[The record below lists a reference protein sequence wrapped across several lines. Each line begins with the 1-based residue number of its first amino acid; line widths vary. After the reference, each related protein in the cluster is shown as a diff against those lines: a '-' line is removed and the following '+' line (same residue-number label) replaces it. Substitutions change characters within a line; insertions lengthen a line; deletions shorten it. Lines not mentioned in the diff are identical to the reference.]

1 MPVKDAL
8 GLTFYHRIDQIDHAG
23 EAVKSMLSHPLS
35 SDRAGTSFET
45 RPRSLSRPMLALTL
59 CLAGLAVAGCQ
70 GKGALG
76 DITGSIGNNQTQPR
90 NASDWHAESE
100 RWGKRYEANRKD
112 RDAAFYY
119 ARALRALDQNAQA
132 LAVLQGAVLTH
143 TNDREMLGAYGRSLA
158 DNGRLKE
165 ADEVLSRA
173 HSPERPDWRILSAQG
188 TVADQL
194 GDHQRA
200 QQIYHTALKIAP
212 GEPTVLSN
220 LGLSLAL
227 SKQLPEAERVL
238 REAVSAGRSDPRV
251 RQNLVLVLGL
261 QGRFAEAETLARQD
275 QSPAEAAA
283 TIAYLKR
290 SMSQPNSWEMLK
302 TGGAKTKPKASP
314 AQAAAATAPPQG

>member
-1 MPVKDAL
+1 MFSSHLSLNL
-8 GLTFYHRIDQIDHAG
+8 GPSQ
-23 EAVKSMLSHPLS
+23 AVAS
-35 SDRAGTSFET
+35 
-45 RPRSLSRPMLALTL
+45 PRRLSRPALALSL
-59 CLAGLAVAGCQ
+59 CLAGLVLAGCQ
-70 GKGALG
+70 GRGGLG
-76 DITGSIGNNQTQPR
+76 DVTGSIGGSASQPR
-90 NASDWHAESE
+90 GAADWQAESE
-100 RWGKRYEANRKD
+100 RWGKRYEANPKD

-119 ARALRALDQNAQA
+119 ARALRSLDQNAQA
-132 LAVLQGAVLTH
+132 LAVLQSAVLTH
-143 TNDREMLGAYGRSLA
+143 GNDRALLGAYGRSLA

-165 ADEVLSRA
+165 ADDVLSRA

-194 GDHQRA
+194 GEHARA
-200 QQIYHTALKIAP
+200 QQIYQAALKIAP

-227 SKQLPEAERVL
+227 SRQLPEAERVL

-261 QGRFAEAETLARQD
+261 QGRFGEAETLARQD

-290 SMSQPNSWEMLK
+290 SVSQPNSWEMLK
-302 TGGAKTKPKASP
+302 TGAGKPKAKTAP
-314 AQAAAATAPPQG
+314 AQARAPKPSEPQG

>member
-1 MPVKDAL
+1 
-8 GLTFYHRIDQIDHAG
+8 
-23 EAVKSMLSHPLS
+23 MLSSHLS
-35 SDRAGTSFET
+35 AAFGGASSSAPA
-45 RPRSLSRPMLALTL
+45 RPRALSRPVLGLTL
-59 CLAGLAVAGCQ
+59 CLAGLALAGCQ
-70 GKGALG
+70 SKGGLG
-76 DITGSIGNNQTQPR
+76 DITGSIGNSTAQPR
-90 NASDWHAESE
+90 SSADWHAESE
-100 RWGKRYEANRKD
+100 RWSKRYDANPRD

-119 ARALRALDQNAQA
+119 ARALRSLDQNAQA

-194 GDHQRA
+194 GEHPRA
-200 QQIYHTALKIAP
+200 QQIYQAALKIAP
-212 GEPTVLSN
+212 GEPTILSN

-227 SKQLPEAERVL
+227 SRQLPEAERVL
-238 REAVSAGRSDPRV
+238 REAVSSGRSDPRV

-283 TIAYLKR
+283 TVAYLKR
-290 SMSQPNSWEMLK
+290 SVSQPNSWDMLK
-302 TGGAKTKPKASP
+302 TGGAKPKPKPAP
-314 AQAAAATAPPQG
+314 AQAGVQAAPPQG

>member
-1 MPVKDAL
+1 MLSSHLSSVSGGTRSCAARPRLTRSVL
-8 GLTFYHRIDQIDHAG
+8 GLTLGLA
-23 EAVKSMLSHPLS
+23 A
-35 SDRAGTSFET
+35 
-45 RPRSLSRPMLALTL
+45 LAL
-59 CLAGLAVAGCQ
+59 AGCQ
-70 GKGALG
+70 GKGGLG
-76 DITGSIGNNQTQPR
+76 DITGSIGSSAAQPR
-90 NASDWHAESE
+90 TPSDWHAESE
-100 RWGKRYEANRKD
+100 RWGKRYDASPRD

-119 ARALRALDQNAQA
+119 ARALRSLDQNAQA
-132 LAVLQGAVLTH
+132 LAVLQSAVLTH
-143 TNDREMLGAYGRSLA
+143 SNDRELLGAYGRSLA

-194 GDHQRA
+194 GEHQRA
-200 QQIYHTALKIAP
+200 QQIYQTALRIAP
-212 GEPTVLSN
+212 GEPTILSN

-227 SKQLPEAERVL
+227 SRQLPEAERVL
-238 REAVSAGRSDPRV
+238 REAASAGRSDPRV

-302 TGGAKTKPKASP
+302 TGGPKPKPKTMP
-314 AQAAAATAPPQG
+314 AQAGTQTAPPQG

>member
-1 MPVKDAL
+1 MSARLKAASA
-8 GLTFYHRIDQIDHAG
+8 RIRNTTR
-23 EAVKSMLSHPLS
+23 S
-35 SDRAGTSFET
+35 S
-45 RPRSLSRPMLALTL
+45 LLAAI
-59 CLAGLAVAGCQ
+59 CLAALATAGCQ
-70 GKGALG
+70 SRGGIG
-76 DITGSIGNNQTQPR
+76 DITGSIGRGSEAQPR
-90 NASDWHAESE
+90 SKSEWQAESE
-100 RWGKRYEANRKD
+100 RWGKRYDANPKE

-132 LAVLQGAVLTH
+132 VAVLQTAVLTH
-143 TNDREMLGAYGRSLA
+143 SEDLEMLGAYGRSLA

-194 GDHQRA
+194 GEHARA
-200 QQIYHTALKIAP
+200 QQLYQTALKLAP
-212 GEPTVLSN
+212 GEPTVMSN

-227 SKQLPEAERVL
+227 AKRLPEAERVL
-238 REAVSAGRSDPRV
+238 SEAAASSRSDVRV

-261 QGRFAEAETLARQD
+261 QGRFGEAETLARQD

-290 SMSQPNSWEMLK
+290 SVSQQNSWDILK
-302 TGGAKTKPKASP
+302 GKGKTTARKPETAAPEAPTG
-314 AQAAAATAPPQG
+314 

>member
-1 MPVKDAL
+1 
-8 GLTFYHRIDQIDHAG
+8 
-23 EAVKSMLSHPLS
+23 MLSSHLSAYVPKVAAPHPA
-35 SDRAGTSFET
+35 RART
-45 RPRSLSRPMLALTL
+45 LSRPVLGLAL
-59 CLAGLAVAGCQ
+59 CLAGLALAGCQ
-70 GKGALG
+70 SKGGLG
-76 DITGSIGNNQTQPR
+76 DITGSIGSSQTQPR
-90 NASDWHAESE
+90 TPSDWHAESE

-132 LAVLQGAVLTH
+132 LAVLQSAVLTH
-143 TNDREMLGAYGRSLA
+143 TNDRELLGAYGRSLA

-200 QQIYHTALKIAP
+200 QQIYQAALKIAP

-227 SKQLPEAERVL
+227 SRQLPEAERVL
-238 REAVSAGRSDPRV
+238 REAVSNGRGDPRV

-290 SMSQPNSWEMLK
+290 SVSQPNSWEMLK
-302 TGGAKTKPKASP
+302 TGGAKPKAKPAP
-314 AQAAAATAPPQG
+314 AQAGAPAPSPQG

>member
-1 MPVKDAL
+1 MSASLPAPLMASRRLVRT
-8 GLTFYHRIDQIDHAG
+8 GLLA
-23 EAVKSMLSHPLS
+23 AV
-35 SDRAGTSFET
+35 
-45 RPRSLSRPMLALTL
+45 
-59 CLAGLAVAGCQ
+59 CLAAFATAGCQ
-70 GKGALG
+70 SRSGLG
-76 DITGSIGNNQTQPR
+76 DITGSIGRSEAQPR
-90 NASDWHAESE
+90 NPADWQAESQ
-100 RWGKRYEANRKD
+100 RWGKRYDANPKE

-132 LAVLQGAVLTH
+132 LAVLQGAVLIH

-194 GDHQRA
+194 GEPERA
-200 QQIYHTALKIAP
+200 QQLYQAALKLAP
-212 GEPTVLSN
+212 GEPTVMSN

-227 SKQLPEAERVL
+227 SKHLPEAERVL
-238 REAVSAGRSDPRV
+238 REAATSNRSDARV

-261 QGRFAEAETLARQD
+261 QGRFGEAETLARQD
-275 QSPAEAAA
+275 QSPTEAAA

-290 SMSQPNSWEMLK
+290 SVSQTNSWDVLRAGGSKGK
-302 TGGAKTKPKASP
+302 TTARKPE
-314 AQAAAATAPPQG
+314 APMGEAPKV

>member
-1 MPVKDAL
+1 MFSSHLSLPVGPFRAL
-8 GLTFYHRIDQIDHAG
+8 A
-23 EAVKSMLSHPLS
+23 S
-35 SDRAGTSFET
+35 
-45 RPRSLSRPMLALTL
+45 PRRLSRPALAFSL
-59 CLAGLAVAGCQ
+59 CLAGLMLAGCQ
-70 GKGALG
+70 ARGGLG
-76 DITGSIGNNQTQPR
+76 DVTGSIGGSAAQPR
-90 NASDWHAESE
+90 SASDWQSESE
-100 RWGKRYEANRKD
+100 RWGKRYEANPKD

-119 ARALRALDQNAQA
+119 ARALRSLDQNAQA
-132 LAVLQGAVLTH
+132 LAVLQSAVLTH
-143 TNDREMLGAYGRSLA
+143 GNDRALLGAYGRSLA

-165 ADEVLSRA
+165 ADDVLSRA

-194 GDHQRA
+194 GEHARA
-200 QQIYHTALKIAP
+200 QQIYQAALKIAP

-227 SKQLPEAERVL
+227 SRQLPEAERVL

-261 QGRFAEAETLARQD
+261 QGRFGEAETLARQD

-290 SMSQPNSWEMLK
+290 SVSQPNSWEMLK
-302 TGGAKTKPKASP
+302 TGAAKPKAKVTP
-314 AQAAAATAPPQG
+314 AQARAPEPSEPQG